1 MTLTSPAAPLATRKE
16 WIGLAVLAMPALL
29 ISMDMTVLY
38 LALPQ
43 ITADL
48 NPSSTQQLWILDIYG
63 FLIAGFLITMGTL
76 GDRIGRRKLLLVGG
90 AAFAVA
96 SVMAAYATSPEMLI
110 LTRAMLGIAGAT
122 LMPSTLALIRNMFQ
136 NDAQRTTAIAVWMSS
151 FMIGSVIGP
160 LVGGFMLER
169 FWWGSVF
176 LLAVPAMVIL
186 LISGPLLLPEYRDPT
201 PGRLDLVS
209 VLLAISAVL
218 ATIYGIK
225 EFAKEG
231 VDGFTGLPLVA
242 LLVGLAL
249 GSAFARRQRHLADPL
264 LDLTLFANAKFSAS
278 LATLS
283 LALFAMS
290 GVFFFL
296 SQYLQ
301 LVVGLSPFRAGLW
314 TLPQAGAMVVATV
327 LTSVAARHIRPAS
340 LMAIGMVTAATG
352 LFILSRLD
360 GSTDLTLVVVGQ
372 VIMSIGFGPTVILG
386 LDMIVGAA
394 PPERAGAAS
403 AISETSQ
410 EFGYAVG
417 VAVLGSVGAALYRRS
432 LEGNLPTG
440 LAPEQSGTALDTL
453 AGAINVVTQLP
464 PAIGGEL
471 AAAAQAAFTD
481 ALQVNALIATG
492 LALGTALLPIVFLR
506 HVQPA
511 SHAAEPEPG
520 PTPVTIAASTVGE

>member
-1 MTLTSPAAPLATRKE
+1 MTTSSSPPLATNKE
-16 WIGLAVLAMPALL
+16 WIGLAVLALPALL

-48 NPSSTQQLWILDIYG
+48 NPSATQQLWILDIYG

-76 GDRIGRRKLLLVGG
+76 GDRIGRRKLLLIGG

-96 SVMAAYATSPEMLI
+96 SVLAAYASSAEMLI
-110 LTRAMLGIAGAT
+110 FTRAILGIAGAT

-136 NDAQRTTAIAVWMSS
+136 NDAQRTTAIAIWMSS

-160 LVGGFMLER
+160 LVGGFMLEH

-176 LLAVPAMVIL
+176 LLAVPAMIL
-186 LISGPLLLPEYRDPT
+186 LLITGPLLLPEYRDPN
-201 PGRLDLVS
+201 PGRLDLTS

-225 EFAKEG
+225 EFAKHG
-231 VDGFTGLPLVA
+231 IDGFTGLPI
-242 LLVGLAL
+242 LAL
-249 GSAFARRQRHLADPL
+249 VVGIALGIVFARRQLHLTHPL
-264 LDLTLFANAKFSAS
+264 LDLSLFANAKFSAS
-278 LATLS
+278 LGTLS

-301 LVVGLSPFRAGLW
+301 LVVGLTPFKAGLW
-314 TLPQAGAMVVATV
+314 TLPQAAAMIVATV
-327 LTSVAARHIRPAS
+327 FTSIASRYLRPAY
-340 LMAIGMVTAATG
+340 LMSIGMVTAAIG
-352 LFILSRLD
+352 IFILSRLD
-360 GSTDLTLVVVGQ
+360 GSSDMTLVVIGQ
-372 VIMSIGFGPTVILG
+372 VIMSLGFGPTVILG

-410 EFGYAVG
+410 EFGFAVG
-417 VAVLGSVGAALYRRS
+417 VAILGSIGAAVYRRS
-432 LEGNLPTG
+432 LDGSLPAG
-440 LAPEQSGTALDTL
+440 LSPEQISIAEDTL
-453 AGAINVVTQLP
+453 AGALELARQLP
-464 PAIGGEL
+464 LTIGGEL
-471 AAAAQAAFTD
+471 VTAARDAFTTG
-481 ALQVNALIATG
+481 LQVNALIASI
-492 LALGTALLPIVFLR
+492 LALGVALLPITFLR

-511 SHAAEPEPG
+511 SHGEAEPVA
-520 PTPVTIAASTVGE
+520 TPEVIASASAYE